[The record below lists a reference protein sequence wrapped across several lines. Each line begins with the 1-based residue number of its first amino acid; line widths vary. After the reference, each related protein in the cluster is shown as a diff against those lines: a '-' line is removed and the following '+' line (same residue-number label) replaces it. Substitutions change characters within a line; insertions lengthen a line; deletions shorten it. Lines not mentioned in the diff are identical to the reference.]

1 MSNENSEF
9 PELQRLLALKRHE
22 QPPPG
27 YYDRFPIRVMAR
39 IEAMERNTP
48 VPWWKSLLAT
58 VTAPT
63 GWVGV
68 NALVFAGLGLIGV
81 SLFNVATST
90 TDEEVAWTHRPSAP
104 VPDLEANRW
113 RAIEVANRVPVSSPT
128 STNDPTGAQGL
139 FEVPHLSGQRAS
151 FVFPGH

>member
-1 MSNENSEF
+1 MSNEKSEF

-27 YYDRFPIRVMAR
+27 YYDRFPLRVMAR

-68 NALVFAGLGLIGV
+68 NEIG
-81 SLFNVATST
+81 
-90 TDEEVAWTHRPSAP
+90 
-104 VPDLEANRW
+104 
-113 RAIEVANRVPVSSPT
+113 RAHV
-128 STNDPTGAQGL
+128 
-139 FEVPHLSGQRAS
+139 
-151 FVFPGH
+151 